1 MRINAQARRHNPPR
15 HGIMNLVTLLRSVS
29 AVVAVVSGLRLGTPR
44 QPAALLSP
52 LRQALMPLHAV
63 GGSSASDG
71 LQVKV
76 AFQGES
82 GAYSEKATRE
92 LLGSRV
98 TTVPCKSFED
108 AFKAVASREADYA
121 VLPIENSLG
130 GSIHINYDLLLR
142 YDLHVIGEHEFRVEH
157 SLLALPGVKREDIKK
172 VMSHPQAL
180 AQCDNYLRSWGV
192 SREEAYDT
200 AGSAKMIKDN
210 DLRDCA
216 AIASDLAGLTYGLE
230 VLDTNIEDW
239 DNNFTRFLLLSR
251 EPVSPMIPPSMP
263 AKTSIVF
270 VLPNDPGAL
279 YKALACFTLRDI
291 DFCKIESRPTSVK
304 LLEFLQLKRQ
314 QQKTFDMPSYD
325 ATAPTPSAP
334 SGSTTADG
342 GAAAAAAGDASA
354 DAIAVPSPTGSGNR
368 YGVAPT
374 RHRSETTASHQDLPR
389 FRYTFYLEFLA
400 AELEDRTQNALHHL
414 REQSDFVRVLGSY
427 PKSSQL
433 VGPVK
438 SAVDSLAKVPVSPD
452 LPSSPAVQQHAATK
466 KDPLRIGIVGFGK
479 FGQFLAKAF
488 SKNNDVYVISKSDN
502 SAMAKEIGVDFYP
515 MFDMAAFAKIDFDVI
530 LLSVSIISFNEVLAS
545 LPKDLLRGKLVVDV
559 LSVKVHARNVML
571 GVLPADCDIL
581 CTHPMFGPE
590 SGKFGWQGLPFLYEK
605 TRVSDVD
612 RCNRFLQ
619 LWETER
625 CKMIEMSCEQ
635 HDEYAANSQFITHL
649 TGRIL
654 WQQNLAPTPIDTKG
668 FQTVLNLVENTCKDS
683 FDLFFGLYFY
693 NKYAGAQLQKIREAL
708 AQVERQLA
716 AKEAYLAARA
726 EFDNNQRSRILEE
739 ARALMREALLETN
752 STRRD

>member
-1 MRINAQARRHNPPR
+1 M
-15 HGIMNLVTLLRSVS
+15 
-29 AVVAVVSGLRLGTPR
+29 VSGLRLGTRPVSLR
-44 QPAALLSP
+44 HAALLP
-52 LRQALMPLHAV
+52 PLHAV
-63 GGSSASDG
+63 PPPHGTAADG

-98 TTVPCKSFED
+98 TTVPYKSFED
-108 AFKAVASREADYA
+108 TFKAVASREADYA
-121 VLPIENSLG
+121 VVPIENSLG

-192 SREEAYDT
+192 NREEAYDT

-210 DLRDCA
+210 NLRDCA

-251 EPVSPMIPPSMP
+251 DPVSPMIPLTMP

-314 QQKTFDMPSYD
+314 QQKLFDVPSFD
-325 ATAPTPSAP
+325 
-334 SGSTTADG
+334 
-342 GAAAAAAGDASA
+342 AAAAAAAVPSGAVAAGAAAAPADGTAAASLAEDASA
-354 DAIAVPSPTGSGNR
+354 SIIAVPSPTGSGNR

-374 RHRSETTASHQDLPR
+374 RNRPEASASQDLPR

-438 SAVDSLAKVPVSPD
+438 SAVESLAKVPVTPD
-452 LPSSPAVQQHAATK
+452 LPSSPAVHRQAPT

-479 FGQFLAKAF
+479 FGQFLAKTF
-488 SKNNDVYVISKSDN
+488 SKNNEVCVISKSDN
-502 SAMAKEIGVDFYP
+502 SAVAKEMGVDFYP
-515 MFDMAAFAKIDFDVI
+515 MFDMTSFAKIDFDVI
-530 LLSVSIISFNEVLAS
+530 LLSVSIISFNEVLHS

-571 GVLPADCDIL
+571 AELPADCDIL

-605 TRVSDVD
+605 TRISDVD
-612 RCNRFLQ
+612 RCDRFLQ
-619 LWETER
+619 LWEAER
-625 CKMIEMSCEQ
+625 CKMIEMTCEQ

-726 EFDNNQRSRILEE
+726 EFDNNQRTRILEE

-752 STRRD
+752 STRRE